1 VRTAQIETVLLAL
14 LVLVG
19 VPNSVSSQVLDSIPP
34 TPGNQEIVQDTVSQP
49 PDSIGRITPGGA
61 FLRSALVPG
70 WGHTRVGAHGRG
82 AFYFTVETVNAF
94 LFFKTKSRLAKIK
107 DQRALLEEVVT
118 ARLLTQGMEDPEEI
132 EAALAEDP
140 VVSDLRLR
148 EESRSEQLE
157 DWMALGI
164 FFLFLSGADAFVSAH
179 LADFP
184 AAVEIDPAPAG
195 GVEVGL
201 SISVGG

>member
-1 VRTAQIETVLLAL
+1 MRTAQIETVLLAL
-14 LVLVG
+14 LVLAG
-19 VPNSVSSQVLDSIPP
+19 VPGTASSQVFDSIPP
-34 TPGNQEIVQDTVSQP
+34 NPGNQEAVQDTVSQP

-70 WGHTRVGAHGRG
+70 WGHTKVGAHGRG

-94 LFFKTKSRLAKIK
+94 LFFKTRSRLAKVK

-118 ARLLTQGMEDPEEI
+118 ARLLAQGVEDPEEI

-140 VVSDLRLR
+140 GVSDLRLR

-184 AAVEIDPAPAG
+184 AAVEIDTPPAG
-195 GVEVGL
+195 GIQVGF
-201 SISVGG
+201 SIPIGG